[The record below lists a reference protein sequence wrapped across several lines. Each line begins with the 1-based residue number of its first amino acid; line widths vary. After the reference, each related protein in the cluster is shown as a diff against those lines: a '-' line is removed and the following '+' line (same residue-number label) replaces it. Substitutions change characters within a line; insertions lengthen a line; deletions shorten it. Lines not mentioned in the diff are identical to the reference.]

1 VPVEALASPQVALQP
16 FLKGCPGRAR
26 VDVISLPEGDPSE
39 AAHVDAAASRHFQ
52 DQQVRALVPRLS
64 LDEAPG
70 NVQVA
75 DTRPQAQVFPPL
87 DADRFH
93 EKVVL
98 HVQKCP
104 RKGKIRVE
112 VRHEGVGLRRVDEED
127 HPARRPLPCMDG
139 KLLEVFS
146 AALRDGVGEH
156 GDASVEKRAG
166 LDLEE
171 KIPPAPRK
179 EEVITA
185 RPGGSLAA
193 DDPVLLEPGEPSRCE
208 QAGRHVVGEV
218 RVQQDGTPFPLDG
231 KRRVRDALARPG
243 RIFHEIEEPPRKQQL
258 PEPAGVGQV
267 GLDGLSAQAA
277 EDDKAVG
284 PTDEPGPQEGRCERN
299 AVERREG
306 VHGIT
311 RPDGC

>member
-1 VPVEALASPQVALQP
+1 M
-16 FLKGCPGRAR
+16 
-26 VDVISLPEGDPSE
+26 
-39 AAHVDAAASRHFQ
+39 SRL
-52 DQQVRALVPRLS
+52 RIRGPRLRS
-64 LDEAPG
+64 S
-70 NVQVA
+70 
-75 DTRPQAQVFPPL
+75 PPL

-93 EKVVL
+93 EKVIL

-127 HPARRPLPCMDG
+127 HPARRSLPCMVG
-139 KLLEVFS
+139 KLLEVFQ

-156 GDASVEKRAG
+156 GDAAVEKRAG

-171 KIPPAPRK
+171 KLPPAPRK

-208 QAGRHVVGEV
+208 QAGHHVVGEV
-218 RVQQDGTPFPLDG
+218 RVQQDGPPVPLDG

-243 RIFHEIEEPPRKQQL
+243 RVFHEIEEPPRKQQL

-267 GLDGLSAQAA
+267 GPDGLSAQAA
-277 EDDKAVG
+277 EDDKTVG
-284 PTDEPGPQEGRCERN
+284 PSDEPGLQEGRCERN
-299 AVERREG
+299 SVERRER
-306 VHGIT
+306 VHGII
-311 RPDGC
+311 RPDGCSKGPGRRAARLASARFPAGWHGVCRATSSGWPRSCRGRISRPRCCRPYRPARRRWCPSA